1 MKLENLED
9 IKECAMEIAE
19 VRKTGIVNMFNR
31 AGVVEALYQLGYDFT
46 ANHIR
51 DNKED
56 YIELLEKSGEY

>member
-31 AGVVEALYQLGYDFT
+31 AGVVEALYQFGYDFT
-46 ANHIR
+46 AEYIR